1 VLVGLIRTEGP
12 ADAPGEG
19 HPMKPTIRALLLGS
33 AASLVMAG
41 AALAADLR
49 GSISPPTYTNWTG
62 FYAGVNGGYGWNDDA
77 IVFNS
82 VVGLRPNPSGAL
94 FGGQVGYNWQFA
106 PDWVFGVET
115 DFAWSDIFGSALTSV
130 PGAFTAVERVNMLG
144 TLRGRVGYALEN
156 VLLYGTAG
164 IAYGRTDLATSSI
177 NPVLGACGPTGFC
190 ASAASTEWMV
200 GWSAGVGFDWAFLP
214 RWSFRSE
221 YLHYDLGSRQQ
232 NLIDPGI
239 PTAPLVASANFRGD
253 ILRGAIN
260 FKFW

>member
-1 VLVGLIRTEGP
+1 
-12 ADAPGEG
+12 
-19 HPMKPTIRALLLGS
+19 MKSTIRALLLGS
-33 AASLVMAG
+33 AASLVMTG

-49 GSISPPTYTNWTG
+49 GSIAPPPYYTNWTG

>member
-1 VLVGLIRTEGP
+1 
-12 ADAPGEG
+12 
-19 HPMKPTIRALLLGS
+19 MKPTIRALLLES
-33 AASLVMAG
+33 AASLVMTG

-49 GSISPPTYTNWTG
+49 GSIAPPPYYTNWTG